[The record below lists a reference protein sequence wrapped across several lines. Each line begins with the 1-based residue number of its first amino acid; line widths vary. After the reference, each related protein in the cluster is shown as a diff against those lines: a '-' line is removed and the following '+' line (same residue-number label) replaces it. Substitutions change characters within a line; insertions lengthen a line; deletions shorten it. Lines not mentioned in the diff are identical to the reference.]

1 MMWIALII
9 ALVGGIVLGF
19 VVAVCFM
26 AEWRDRF

>member
-1 MMWIALII
+1 MMWVLMIA

-26 AEWRDRF
+26 DEWRDRF